1 MLSFCINHRCI
12 GVKDMGEVKDLQ
24 KEREKREKE
33 KLEKEDKNKPKE
45 VPLEEMSKEQIIEK
59 LNQISE
65 EAKKYFDLYL
75 RAQAEIENLKKRFQ
89 KEREEFIKFANESL
103 IKDLL
108 NVVDNLERAILHAEE
123 GEQTEEAFK
132 ALKEGVELTLKGLK
146 DILKKAGLEEFE
158 SLGKKFDPNYHH
170 AVEQRDD
177 SSVEPGTVVEE
188 LQKGYKL
195 HGKLIR
201 PALVVVSKKEDQK
214 QN

>member
-1 MLSFCINHRCI
+1 
-12 GVKDMGEVKDLQ
+12 MGDVKDLQ

-33 KLEKEDKNKPKE
+33 KIEKEEQCKPKE
-45 VPLEEMSKEQIIEK
+45 VPLEEMSKEQLVEK
-59 LNQISE
+59 LKQISE

-75 RAQAEIENLKKRFQ
+75 RSQAEIENLKKRFQ

-103 IKDLL
+103 IRDLL
-108 NVVDNLERAILHAEE
+108 NVIDNLERAILHAEE
-123 GEQTEEAFK
+123 GEQTGEAFK

-177 SSVEPGTVVEE
+177 SSVESGMVIEE

>member
-1 MLSFCINHRCI
+1 
-12 GVKDMGEVKDLQ
+12 MGEVKDLQ
-24 KEREKREKE
+24 KEKE
-33 KLEKEDKNKPKE
+33 RLEKQKAKKEAKQKKEEEKQECKPQE
-45 VPLEEMSKEQIIEK
+45 VPLEEMPKEQIIEK
-59 LNQISE
+59 LNQATE

-75 RAQAEIENLKKRFQ
+75 RAQAEIENMKKRFQ

-108 NVVDNLERAILHAEE
+108 NVIDNLERAIAHAEE
-123 GEQTEEAFK
+123 GKKTSDSFK

-158 SLGKKFDPNYHH
+158 SVGKKFDPNYHY
-170 AVEQRDD
+170 AVDQRAD

-201 PALVVVSKKEDQK
+201 PALVVVSKKEEEMQK